1 MSLIAFHQMP
11 FEKELK
17 VIASDNFIFMDR
29 NLVLHL
35 NGCLEHMEYLC

>member
-11 FEKELK
+11 FKKELK
-17 VIASDNFIFMDR
+17 VIACDGLIFMDT

-35 NGCLEHMEYLC
+35 QG